1 MDQLLGLIT
10 RTLRIAWRRR
20 WSGLAVAWIVC
31 LLGWAAV
38 HYVPDRY
45 RVTARLY
52 VDTDAV
58 LTPLLHGLAADTGSS
73 NQVAILQR
81 TLLSRPNLQTLISK
95 TDLGLSA
102 NTADARERL
111 ITSLGKDITVEGQG
125 QDKNLFSIS
134 YTDSNPRLARD
145 VVQTLLSIF
154 TEQAT
159 GANRADMDNALRFLQ
174 LQIASYET
182 QLHAMEERRAA
193 FRTKYAGLLPADG
206 ATASTASDSARD
218 AVTKSEG
225 ALRDAQ
231 DRVAQLQARLKGMS
245 PTLPGQE
252 IPGMAGGGG
261 GALAQAE
268 TKLGELRTL
277 YTDDYP
283 GVIEQRKLIEQLRR
297 TPGAAGGGGRGATR
311 GGAVPN
317 SLYDQLTVK
326 LLDEQANVHSLT
338 NQLKGAQ
345 STLARIEKIQ
355 HDQPALL
362 AEYENLNRD
371 YGVLQKNYDELLTRL
386 QSARIA
392 QAANTQAD
400 KVHLRVID
408 PPEIPLIPLF
418 PDRVLLMTA
427 VLVVGIGAG
436 IAAAVVLA
444 QFDRSF
450 ATIDDLR
457 RLGLPVLGGLSA
469 MGKAP
474 LRRRAFAAGQFA
486 VAIVLLIGLY
496 GGLLVRVLR
505 ASGTV

>member
-10 RTLRIAWRRR
+10 RTLRTAWRRR
-20 WSGLAVAWIVC
+20 WFGLAVAWVVC
-31 LLGWAAV
+31 LLGWAGV

-58 LTPLLHGLAADTGSS
+58 LTPLLRGVAADTGSS
-73 NQVAILQR
+73 NQVAMLQR

-95 TDLGLSA
+95 TDLGL
-102 NTADARERL
+102 TATTPDARERL
-111 ITSLGKDITVEGQG
+111 ITSLGNDISVTA

-134 YTDSNPRLARD
+134 YADSNPRLARD

-159 GANRADMDNALRFLQ
+159 GANRSDMDNALRFLQ

-206 ATASTASDSARD
+206 GSASTASETARD
-218 AVTKSEG
+218 AVNRAEV
-225 ALRDAQ
+225 ALHDAQ
-231 DRVAQLQARLKGMS
+231 DRVAQLQDRLKGMS
-245 PTLPGQE
+245 ATLPGQD
-252 IPGMAGGGG
+252 IPGYGGGTG
-261 GALAQAE
+261 GSALAQAE
-268 TKLGELRTL
+268 QRLGELRTL

-283 GVIEQRKLIEQLRR
+283 GVIEQRKLIEQLRH
-297 TPGAAGGGGRGATR
+297 TPGAAGPGGRGATR
-311 GGAVPN
+311 GAGVPN
-317 SLYDQLTVK
+317 PLYDQLTVK
-326 LLDEQANVHSLT
+326 LLDEQANVNSLT

-345 STLARIEKIQ
+345 ATLARIEKIQ

-371 YGVLQKNYDELLTRL
+371 YGVLRRNYDELLTRL
-386 QSARIA
+386 QAARIA

-408 PPEIPLIPLF
+408 PPEIPLVPLF

-427 VLVVGIGAG
+427 VLAVGILAG
-436 IAAAVVLA
+436 LAAAVVLA

-469 MGKAP
+469 MRTAS
-474 LRRRAFAAGQFA
+474 LRRRAFAAGQFT

-496 GGLLVRVLR
+496 GGLLVHVLR
-505 ASGTV
+505 ATNTV

>member
-1 MDQLLGLIT
+1 MDQLLGLVT

-20 WSGLAVAWIVC
+20 WAGLAVAWIVC
-31 LLGWAAV
+31 LLGWVGV

-58 LTPLLHGLAADTGSS
+58 LTPLLRGVAADTGSS
-73 NQVAILQR
+73 NQVAMLQR

-102 NTADARERL
+102 PTPDARERL
-111 ITSLGKDITVEGQG
+111 ITSLGNDITVQA

-134 YTDSNPRLARD
+134 YANSNPRLARD

-159 GANRADMDNALRFLQ
+159 GANRSDMDNALRFLQ

-193 FRTKYAGLLPADG
+193 FRTKYSGLLPADG
-206 ATASTASDSARD
+206 ATVSTASDSARD
-218 AVTKSEG
+218 AVNRAQVS
-225 ALRDAQ
+225 LHDAQ
-231 DRVAQLQARLKGMS
+231 DRVSQLQGRLKGVP

-252 IPGMAGGGG
+252 IPGYGGGG

-268 TKLGELRTL
+268 ARLGELRTL

-297 TPGAAGGGGRGATR
+297 TPGAAGGGHATTRGA
-311 GGAVPN
+311 GVPN
-317 SLYDQLTVK
+317 PLYDQLTMK
-326 LLDEQANVHSLT
+326 LLDEQANVNSLT
-338 NQLKGAQ
+338 NQLKSAQ
-345 STLARIEKIQ
+345 ATLARIEKIQ

-371 YGVLQKNYDELLTRL
+371 YGVLRKNYDELLTRL
-386 QSARIA
+386 QAARIA

-408 PPEIPLIPLF
+408 PPEIPLVPMF
-418 PDRVLLMTA
+418 PDRILLMTA
-427 VLVVGIGAG
+427 VLAVGIGAG
-436 IAAAVVLA
+436 VAAAVVLA

-457 RLGLPVLGGLSA
+457 KLGLPVLGGLSA
-469 MGKAP
+469 MRKAS

-486 VAIVLLIGLY
+486 VAIILLIGLY
-496 GGLLVRVLR
+496 GGLLVHVLR
-505 ASGTV
+505 ATSTV